1 MFNTDR
7 VKLIIQ
13 CFHSASQ
20 VRFQVSDKAPEKKPN
35 NKLLVGKRKKVF
47 FSTVKAR
54 GGECMEKEKKKKIM
68 YFFFHFFQ
76 IKSQPSSGTYLAK
89 WVLLVFRVFELF
101 HFILFP
107 FPLMAH
113 KAKILS
119 EGLPSLTKGS
129 INKPQYFYSKRS

>member
-13 CFHSASQ
+13 CFHSATQ
-20 VRFQVSDKAPEKKPN
+20 VRFQVSDKAPEKK
-35 NKLLVGKRKKVF
+35 LIISFWWGKEKVF

-54 GGECMEKEKKKKIM
+54 GGECMEKEKKKIM

-76 IKSQPSSGTYLAK
+76 IESQPSSGTYLAK

-107 FPLMAH
+107 FPLMAC

>member
-1 MFNTDR
+1 MFNADR

-20 VRFQVSDKAPEKKPN
+20 VRFQVSDKASEKK
-35 NKLLVGKRKKVF
+35 LIISFLWGKEKKVF

-54 GGECMEKEKKKKIM
+54 GGKCMEKEKKKN
-68 YFFFHFFQ
+68 YLFFSHFFQ
-76 IKSQPSSGTYLAK
+76 IESQPSSGTYLAK

-101 HFILFP
+101 HLILFP
-107 FPLMAH
+107 FPLMAR

-119 EGLPSLTKGS
+119 EGLPRLTKGS
-129 INKPQYFYSKRS
+129 INKAQYFYSKRS